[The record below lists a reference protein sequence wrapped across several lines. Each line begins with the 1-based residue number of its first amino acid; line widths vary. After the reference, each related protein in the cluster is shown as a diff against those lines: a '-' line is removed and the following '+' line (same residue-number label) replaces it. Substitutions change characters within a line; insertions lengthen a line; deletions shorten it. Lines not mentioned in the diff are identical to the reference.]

1 MAGCRLFSFAF
12 GGSQGNSG
20 LQVVKKYWHIVLK
33 YCWKLTGFLL
43 LNFVTSVKNKVMNL
57 IIKSV
62 EPLICLLK
70 LQYFLYLC

>member
-1 MAGCRLFSFAF
+1 MAGCRLFIFAL

-33 YCWKLTGFLL
+33 DCWKLIGFLL
-43 LNFVTSVKNKVMNL
+43 LNFVTFVNNKIMNL

-70 LQYFLYLC
+70 LQHFLYLC